1 MEEQLITK
9 TEEHIKQILNEGIN
23 QNNLEMLYKLTKI
36 KHMAKE
42 DSEMYREY
50 GNYGGRTPG
59 YNTYG
64 RYDNYGAR
72 GYDMKYRGYDHL
84 DRLSGEYNR
93 YNESRERYGN
103 NEDTD
108 KSYHYMIK
116 ALEDFIMVLH
126 EEAETPQQKQML
138 NETLQRSMR

>member
-1 MEEQLITK
+1 MIRKLQIKAIYDDFLKNVSLTQEQIKLLNMYINKESRAKISMEL
-9 TEEHIKQILNEGIN
+9 G
-23 QNNLEMLYKLTKI
+23 M
-36 KHMAKE
+36 
-42 DSEMYREY
+42 SE
-50 GNYGGRTPG
+50 RTPG

-64 RYDNYGAR
+64 RYNNYGAR